1 MNQNIFAKTT
11 TAIMVAG
18 TLLAGGGSAFAEP
31 KVELMHMWTGGSSA
45 EALAKLAEKFREMGG
60 EWTDNAIAGHTAS
73 QYAALRARVISGDA
87 PTAVQ
92 LKGPNIHE
100 WAEAVGLADL
110 NAVADEG
117 KWSEVM
123 APMLIDIMSF
133 DGKFVAVPVN
143 IHRVN
148 WMYGSKKALDA
159 VGESELPKTWDEFNA
174 IAEKMA
180 AAGII
185 PVAHG
190 GQDWQDITLFE
201 AVAVGIGLDFYKKA
215 FLDLDDATLRGP
227 KMMQTFDQLRKM
239 VNWMD
244 EGMPGRPWSDAAV
257 MVAKGEAG
265 FQFMGDWFQGNMTQL
280 GYEHGV
286 DFLCDTQ
293 PANDGKLSYTLNTDS
308 FAFFEQDNADRKEGQ
323 TLFAELVMSPE
334 VQIFFNQAKG
344 SIPARRDIELDD
356 FPPCQQL
363 SQQHLE
369 AAIASGGLV
378 PTLAHSM
385 AQPQRIRSSVMEI
398 VSNFMNTDMGSEE
411 AANQVADAV
420 QANI

>member
-227 KMMQTFDQLRKM
+227 EMVQTFDQLRKM

>member
-1 MNQNIFAKTT
+1 MKLQTIART
-11 TAIMVAG
+11 TAAVAVVG
-18 TLLAGGGSAFAEP
+18 SLAVGGATAFAEP

-45 EALAKLAEKFREMGG
+45 EALAKLADKFREQGG
-60 EWTDNAIAGHTAS
+60 DWTDNAIAGHTAS
-73 QYAALRARVISGDA
+73 QYAALRARVIAGDA

-110 NAVADEG
+110 NAIADEG
-117 KWSEVM
+117 KWRDVM
-123 APMLIDIMSF
+123 APTLIDIMSY

-148 WMYGSKKALDA
+148 WMYASKKAMDA
-159 VGESELPKTWDEFNA
+159 VGEKELPKTWDEFNA

-180 AAGII
+180 AAGIT

-190 GQDWQDITLFE
+190 GQDWQDITLYE
-201 AVAVGIGLDFYKKA
+201 AVVVGMGLDFYKKA
-215 FLDLDDATLRGP
+215 FLELDDATLRGP
-227 KMMQTFDQLRKM
+227 QMVATFDQLRKM

-244 EGMPGRPWSDAAV
+244 DAMPGRPWSEAAV

-280 GYEHGV
+280 GYKHGV

-293 PANDGKLSYTLNTDS
+293 PANDGKLAFTLNSDS
-308 FAFFEQDNADRKEGQ
+308 FAFFVQDDDDRKQGQ
-323 TLFAELVMSPE
+323 ALFAELVMSPD
-334 VQIFFNQAKG
+334 VQVFFNLAKG
-344 SIPARRDIELDD
+344 SIPARRDISLSE
-356 FPPCQQL
+356 FPHCQQL
-363 SQQHLE
+363 SQRHLE
-369 AAIASGGLV
+369 QAIDSGGLV

-398 VSNFMNTDMGSEE
+398 VSNFMNTDMGSED
-411 AANQVADAV
+411 AANQIADAV
-420 QANI
+420 QANM